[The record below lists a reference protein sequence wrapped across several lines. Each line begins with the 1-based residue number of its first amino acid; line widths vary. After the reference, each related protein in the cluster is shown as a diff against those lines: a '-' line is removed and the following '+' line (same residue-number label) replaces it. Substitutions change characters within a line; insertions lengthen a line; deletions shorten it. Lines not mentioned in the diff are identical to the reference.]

1 MQSPQGPQGAEFQ
14 PAASSAELAP
24 ITPDQI
30 PEKSPD
36 KLRAPAR
43 QEVHNPA
50 SDGVNQNAGAPQF
63 DASQLPQP
71 IQPAVIPPTQHQDNQ
86 DDTQVVRVPDAADDV
101 ERIEP
106 EWVNKAKSV
115 VEKTKHDPYMQER
128 EVSRLQADYLKKRYG
143 KEIKLQDS

>member
-1 MQSPQGPQGAEFQ
+1 MQSPQGPQGAESQ

-30 PEKSPD
+30 PERSPD
-36 KLRAPAR
+36 MIQPAR
-43 QEVHNPA
+43 QEVHNPV
-50 SDGVNQNAGAPQF
+50 SDGVNQNAGMPQF

-71 IQPAVIPPTQHQDNQ
+71 IQPGSIPPADPQAQPVDNHVIATPVQ
-86 DDTQVVRVPDAADDV
+86 ADDTDK
-101 ERIEP
+101 IEP

-143 KEIKLQDS
+143 KDIKLQEN

>member
-14 PAASSAELAP
+14 PAANSVELAP

-30 PEKSPD
+30 PEKSPE
-36 KLRAPAR
+36 KAQRPAR

-71 IQPAVIPPTQHQDNQ
+71 IQPAVAPPAQPQNNQ
-86 DDTQVVRVPDAADDV
+86 DDNHVVSAPVKADDV

-115 VEKTKHDPYMQER
+115 VEKTKHDPYMQEK

-143 KEIKLQDS
+143 KDIKLHDS